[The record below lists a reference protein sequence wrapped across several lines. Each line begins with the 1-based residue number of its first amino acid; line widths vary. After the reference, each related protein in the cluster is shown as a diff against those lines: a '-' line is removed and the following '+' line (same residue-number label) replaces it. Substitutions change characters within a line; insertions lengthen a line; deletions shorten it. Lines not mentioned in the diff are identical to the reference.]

1 VRRHGG
7 RPPAA
12 PRFRPASFGS
22 WSVRE
27 LPAKHPRGLVASL
40 KPGYTYRLCISRR
53 RGAAQDEVADV
64 FDQLSEKLDGVLSGF
79 RQRGVLTEP
88 MIRDGLREIRRF
100 LLEADVNYQVTRE
113 FLKRVEEKALGE
125 RVLKSVSPG
134 QQIVKIV
141 HEELTATLGEKRAGL
156 DQAAIPPTV
165 IMMVGLQGSGK
176 TTTAGKLARKMK
188 REMRQTRLVA
198 CDVYRP
204 AAVDQLQTL
213 GEQVGVPVFA
223 EPGSTD
229 VLGIA
234 QRALELAKRE
244 RDRVVIFDTAGR
256 LQIDEE
262 MMDELKRLKAAVQPT
277 EILFVADGMTGQEAV
292 KIAQGFDE
300 ALDVS
305 GVVLTKMDG
314 DARGGAAL
322 SIFGVTGKPIKFL
335 GVGEKLDGLEDFH
348 PERMAGRI
356 LQQGDVIGLVEK
368 AQSAFDQEQTAKLE
382 RKVMRGGRFDLDD
395 FLTAMRQLQNL
406 GPLENL
412 LKLLP
417 GVNNKMLK
425 NIKVDPQRLKH
436 IEAIILSMTPHER
449 KRPEL
454 LNGSRRARIA
464 RGSGRPV
471 QEINR
476 LVSQFK
482 DMQKLMKQM
491 KGLQGMMPKMP
502 NLPMFGGGR

>member
-1 VRRHGG
+1 M
-7 RPPAA
+7 
-12 PRFRPASFGS
+12 
-22 WSVRE
+22 
-27 LPAKHPRGLVASL
+27 
-40 KPGYTYRLCISRR
+40 
-53 RGAAQDEVADV
+53 
-64 FDQLSEKLDGVLSGF
+64 FDQLSDKLDGVLSGF

-88 MIRDGLREIRRF
+88 MIREGLREIRRV

-113 FLKRVEEKALGE
+113 FLKRVEARALGE
-125 RVLKSVSPG
+125 QVLKSVSPG
-134 QQIVKIV
+134 QQIVRAV
-141 HEELTATLGEKRAGL
+141 HEELTGMLGEKRSPL
-156 DQAAIPPTV
+156 AIAPVPPTV

-176 TTTAGKLARKMK
+176 TTTSGKLARRMK

-213 GEQVGVPVFA
+213 GEQVGVTVSA

-229 VLGIA
+229 VIGIA
-234 QRALELAKRE
+234 KRALETAGRE
-244 RDRVVIFDTAGR
+244 RDRVVIVDTAGR
-256 LQIDEE
+256 LQIDAE
-262 MMDELKRLKAAVQPT
+262 MMDELKRLKAAIQPH

-292 KIAQGFDE
+292 TIAQGFDE
-300 ALDVS
+300 ALDIT

-322 SIFGVTGKPIKFL
+322 SIYGVTGKPIKFI

-356 LQQGDVIGLVEK
+356 LQMGDVLSLVEK
-368 AQSAFDQEQTAKLE
+368 AQSSFDEEQTAKLE
-382 RKVMRGGRFDLDD
+382 KKMMGAGRFDLED

-412 LKLLP
+412 LKMLP
-417 GVNNKMLK
+417 GVNNKMMK
-425 NIKVDPQRLKH
+425 NIKVDPQRMKH
-436 IEAIILSMTPHER
+436 IEAIILSMTPQER
-449 KRPEL
+449 KKPEL
-454 LNGSRRARIA
+454 LNGSRRARIS

-476 LVSQFK
+476 LLEQFK
-482 DMQKLMKQM
+482 EMQKFMKQM
-491 KGLQGMMPKMP
+491 KNLQGMMPRGMP
-502 NLPMFGGGR
+502 RMGGGGAGMFPFGRG

>member
-1 VRRHGG
+1 M
-7 RPPAA
+7 
-12 PRFRPASFGS
+12 
-22 WSVRE
+22 
-27 LPAKHPRGLVASL
+27 
-40 KPGYTYRLCISRR
+40 
-53 RGAAQDEVADV
+53 
-64 FDQLSEKLDGVLSGF
+64 FDQLSDKLDGVLSGF

-88 MIRDGLREIRRF
+88 MIRDGLREIRRV

-113 FLKRVEEKALGE
+113 FLKRVEERALGE
-125 RVLKSVSPG
+125 QVLKSVSPG
-134 QQIVKIV
+134 QQIVRAV
-141 HEELTATLGEKRAGL
+141 HEELTAMLGEKRAPL
-156 DQAAIPPTV
+156 ALAPVPPTV

-176 TTTAGKLARKMK
+176 TTTAGKLARRMK

-223 EPGSTD
+223 EPGNTD
-229 VLGIA
+229 VVGIA
-234 QRALELAKRE
+234 RRALDEAKRE
-244 RDRVVIFDTAGR
+244 RDRVVIVDTAGR

-262 MMDELKRLKAAVQPT
+262 MMDELKRLKQALQPH

-292 KIAQGFDE
+292 KIAEGFDE
-300 ALDVS
+300 ALDIT

-322 SIFGVTGKPIKFL
+322 SIYGVTGKPIKFI
-335 GVGEKLDGLEDFH
+335 GVGEKLDGLEEFH

-356 LQQGDVIGLVEK
+356 LQMGDVLSLVEK
-368 AQSAFDQEQTAKLE
+368 AQSSFDEEQAAKLE
-382 RKVMRGGRFDLDD
+382 KKMLGQGRFDLED

-425 NIKVDPQRLKH
+425 NIKVDPQRMKH
-436 IEAIILSMTPHER
+436 IEAIILSMTPQER

-454 LNGSRRARIA
+454 LNGSRRARIS

-476 LVSQFK
+476 LLQQFK
-482 DMQKLMKQM
+482 EMQKFMKQM
-491 KGLQGMMPKMP
+491 KGLQGMMPRGGMP
-502 NLPMFGGGR
+502 RLPFGGGGGGLPFGR

>member
-1 VRRHGG
+1 
-7 RPPAA
+7 
-12 PRFRPASFGS
+12 
-22 WSVRE
+22 
-27 LPAKHPRGLVASL
+27 
-40 KPGYTYRLCISRR
+40 
-53 RGAAQDEVADV
+53 V

-88 MIRDGLREIRRF
+88 MIREGLREIRRV

-125 RVLKSVSPG
+125 QVLKAVSPG
-134 QQIVKIV
+134 QQIVKVV
-141 HEELTATLGEKRAGL
+141 HDELTAMLGEKRIGL
-156 DQAAIPPTV
+156 ELAPVPPTV

-176 TTTAGKLARKMK
+176 TTTSGKLARRMK

-223 EPGSTD
+223 EPGSQD

-234 QRALELAKRE
+234 QRALETARRE

-256 LQIDEE
+256 LQIDQE
-262 MMDELKRLKAAVQPT
+262 MMDELRRLKQAVQPT

-300 ALDVS
+300 ALGIT

-322 SIFGVTGKPIKFL
+322 SIYGVTQKPIKFI

-356 LQQGDVIGLVEK
+356 LQMGDVLTLVER
-368 AQSAFDQEQTAKLE
+368 AQRGFDQEQTAKLE
-382 RKVMRGGRFDLDD
+382 KKMLGGGRFDLED
-395 FLTAMRQLQNL
+395 FLTAMRQVQNL

-412 LKLLP
+412 LKMLP
-417 GVNNKMLK
+417 GINNKMLK
-425 NIKVDPQRLKH
+425 NIKVDPQRMKH
-436 IEAIILSMTPHER
+436 IEAIILSMTPEER
-449 KRPEL
+449 KRPETL
-454 LNGSRRARIA
+454 TGSRRARIS

-476 LVSQFK
+476 LLGQFK
-482 DMQKLMKQM
+482 EMQKFMKQM
-491 KGLQGMMPKMP
+491 KSLQGMMPRGLPKMP
-502 NLPMFGGGR
+502 FGGGLPRA

>member
-1 VRRHGG
+1 
-7 RPPAA
+7 
-12 PRFRPASFGS
+12 
-22 WSVRE
+22 
-27 LPAKHPRGLVASL
+27 
-40 KPGYTYRLCISRR
+40 
-53 RGAAQDEVADV
+53 V
-64 FDQLSEKLDGVLSGF
+64 FDQLSEKLDGVLSGL

-88 MIRDGLREIRRF
+88 MIREGLREIRRV

-113 FLKRVEEKALGE
+113 FLKRVEAKALGE
-125 RVLKSVSPG
+125 QVLKAVSPG
-134 QQIVKIV
+134 QQLVRAV
-141 HEELTATLGEKRAGL
+141 HDELTAMLGEKRAPL
-156 DQAAIPPTV
+156 AIAPTPPTV

-176 TTTAGKLARKMK
+176 TTSTGKLARKMK

-204 AAVDQLQTL
+204 AAVEQLQTL
-213 GEQVGVPVFA
+213 GEQVGVPVYA

-234 QRALELAKRE
+234 KRALDTAARE

-262 MMDELKRLKAAVQPT
+262 MMEELKRLKAAIQPH
-277 EILFVADGMTGQEAV
+277 EILFVADGMTGQDAV
-292 KIAQGFDE
+292 TIAQGFDE
-300 ALDVS
+300 ALDLT
-305 GVVLTKMDG
+305 GVILTKMDG

-322 SIFGVTGKPIKFL
+322 SIYGVTKKPIKFL

-356 LQQGDVIGLVEK
+356 LQMGDVLSLVER
-368 AQSAFDQEQTAKLE
+368 AQRSFDEEQTAKLE
-382 RKVMRGGRFDLDD
+382 KKMRGSGRFDLED
-395 FLTAMRQLQNL
+395 FLTAMRQVQSL

-412 LKLLP
+412 LKMLP

-425 NIKVDPQRLKH
+425 NIKVDPQRMKH
-436 IEAIILSMTPHER
+436 IEAIILSMTAAER
-449 KRPEL
+449 KKPEL

-476 LVSQFK
+476 LLEQFK
-482 DMQKLMKQM
+482 EMQKFMKQM
-491 KGLQGMMPKMP
+491 KQLQGMMPRGLPKMP
-502 NLPMFGGGR
+502 FGGGGMPFGRQ

>member
-1 VRRHGG
+1 M
-7 RPPAA
+7 
-12 PRFRPASFGS
+12 
-22 WSVRE
+22 
-27 LPAKHPRGLVASL
+27 
-40 KPGYTYRLCISRR
+40 
-53 RGAAQDEVADV
+53 
-64 FDQLSEKLDGVLSGF
+64 FDQLSEKLDGVLGTF
-79 RQRGVLTEP
+79 RSRGVLTEP
-88 MIRDGLREIRRF
+88 MIREGLREIRRV

-125 RVLKSVSPG
+125 QVLKAVSPG
-134 QQIVKIV
+134 QQIVKVV
-141 HEELTATLGEKRAGL
+141 HDELTAMLGEKRAAL
-156 DQAAIPPTV
+156 QIAPIPPTV

-213 GEQVGVPVFA
+213 GEQVGVPVYA
-223 EPGSTD
+223 EPGSQD

-234 QRALELAKRE
+234 KRALQQAKAE

-256 LQIDEE
+256 LQIDAE
-262 MMDELKRLKAAVQPT
+262 MMEELKRLKEAVQPT

-292 KIAQGFDE
+292 KIAEGFDA

-322 SIFGVTGKPIKFL
+322 SIYGVTHKPIKFI

-356 LQQGDVIGLVEK
+356 LQQGDVLTLVER
-368 AQSAFDQEQTAKLE
+368 AQRSFDQEQAAKLE
-382 RKVMRGGRFDLDD
+382 KKMLGAGRFDLED
-395 FLTAMRQLQNL
+395 FLTALRQIQNL

-412 LKLLP
+412 LKMLP

-425 NIKVDPQRLKH
+425 NIKVDPQRMKH
-436 IEAIILSMTPHER
+436 IEAIILSMTPRER

-454 LNGSRRARIA
+454 LNGSRRARIS

-476 LVSQFK
+476 LLEQFK
-482 DMQKLMKQM
+482 DMQKFMKQM
-491 KGLQGMMPKMP
+491 KGLQGMMPRGLPKMP
-502 NLPMFGGGR
+502 FGGGGLPFGR

>member
-1 VRRHGG
+1 M
-7 RPPAA
+7 
-12 PRFRPASFGS
+12 
-22 WSVRE
+22 
-27 LPAKHPRGLVASL
+27 
-40 KPGYTYRLCISRR
+40 
-53 RGAAQDEVADV
+53 
-64 FDQLSEKLDGVLSGF
+64 FDQLSDKLEGILSGL

-88 MIRDGLREIRRF
+88 MIREGLREIRRV
-100 LLEADVNYQVTRE
+100 LLEADVNFQVTRE
-113 FLKRVEEKALGE
+113 FMKRVEEKALGE

-134 QQIVKIV
+134 QQLVKVV
-141 HEELTATLGEKRAGL
+141 HEELTAMLGEKRAGL
-156 DQAAIPPTV
+156 TLAPLPPTV
-165 IMMVGLQGSGK
+165 IMLVGLQGSGK

-204 AAVDQLQTL
+204 AAVEQLQTL
-213 GEQVGVPVFA
+213 GEQLQIPVYA
-223 EPGSTD
+223 EPGSQD
-229 VLGIA
+229 VVGIA
-234 QRALELAKRE
+234 RRALELAKAE

-262 MMDELKRLKAAVQPT
+262 LMDELRRLKQALQPQ

-292 KIAQGFDE
+292 NIATGFND

-322 SIFGVTGKPIKFL
+322 SIYGVLQKPIKFL

-356 LQQGDVIGLVEK
+356 LQMGDVVSLVEK
-368 AQSAFDQEQTAKLE
+368 AQRAFDEDEAAKLE
-382 RKVMRGGRFDLDD
+382 RKMMGAGRFDLDD
-395 FLTAMRQLQNL
+395 FLVALRQMQNL

-425 NIKVDPQRLKH
+425 NIKVDPQRMKH
-436 IEAIILSMTPHER
+436 IEAIILSMTKKER

-454 LNGSRRARIA
+454 LNGQRRARIA
-464 RGSGRPV
+464 RGCGRPV
-471 QEINR
+471 MEVNR
-476 LVSQFK
+476 LMQQFQE
-482 DMQKLMKQM
+482 MQKFMKQM
-491 KGLQGMMPKMP
+491 KGLQGMMPKGGGMP
-502 NLPMFGGGR
+502 RLPFGGGGAPFGRG